1 MAGSRKLRR
10 AMTGGGITMPD
21 ESHICETH
29 QAQTPVSGELLFKDL
44 RFAEQFTV
52 WALRKWVAIMRSDE
66 KDQEELRQAFMQAR
80 IGDAFVPFDYLM
92 RIVAASAKRTIDVRC
107 VRCGMVSLDETLV
120 SGMIEARQQGDA
132 VSTHMY
138 LDDWIPPAAAR
149 IAFQPVSFIAE
160 AMDRGGI
167 RLSGNCDRHA
177 GHRFAYAI
185 H

>member
-1 MAGSRKLRR
+1 
-10 AMTGGGITMPD
+10 MPD

-66 KDQEELRQAFMQAR
+66 KNQDDLRQAFTQAR

-120 SGMIEARQQGDA
+120 LGMIEARQQGDA

>member
-1 MAGSRKLRR
+1 
-10 AMTGGGITMPD
+10 MPD

-29 QAQTPVSGELLFKDL
+29 HAEAPVSGDLLFREL

-52 WALRKWVAIMRSDE
+52 WALRKWVAVMKSGD
-66 KDQEELRQAFMQAR
+66 KDDAVLQEAFAQAR
-80 IGDAFVPFDYLM
+80 IGEAFASFDYLM

-107 VRCGMVSLDETLV
+107 VVCHAVSLDETIIL
-120 SGMIEARQQGDA
+120 GMIEARQQGDA

-149 IAFQPVSFIAE
+149 VAFAPVTCVAE
-160 AMDRGGI
+160 TMEQGGL
-167 RLSGNCDRHA
+167 RLAGNRDRHL
-177 GHRFAYAI
+177 GFRFDHAV